1 MGDSPVRIDG
11 IQGHQA
17 HRPDDRSALSRP
29 AGIERDTSAGKA
41 VDSSGILAE
50 VRPYIESARKTEEVN
65 AQAVAEAKEML
76 ASGQLQS
83 PDALR
88 RAAEAILSR
97 DF

>member
-1 MGDSPVRIDG
+1 MRIDG
-11 IQGHQA
+11 IQGHQP
-17 HRPDDRSALSRP
+17 HMPDDHSSLRRP
-29 AGIERDTSAGKA
+29 VAGEQNVAAGQA

-50 VRPYIESARKTEEVN
+50 VLPYIDSAGKVEEVN

-83 PDALR
+83 AEAIQ

-97 DF
+97 GL